1 MGLFDKL
8 KRRSAANEEA
18 MRLNYISA
26 RQQNLNRC
34 QKLRV
39 EPGVLSG
46 LFAETKKTKLVK
58 VGDMDLAG
66 QRPLLSDPCY
76 LGSNISNPTERTVP
90 PGSYPVFAAVLDTKM
105 TGRVISGVKIK
116 FSDALTVR
124 HEIAMPLG
132 MKAWQ
137 ADDPMVYPGV
147 NIETGV
153 VCCVDEVTE
162 LPFAAYMNRYYDKHP
177 GQDLIHD
184 ELLPLVEEKG
194 YAMWTI
200 PGTEYSVPVLSA
212 GLGAG
217 IYNSY
222 WGFDTEN
229 RLTELVLPLV
239 YPELFD

>member
-1 MGLFDKL
+1 MSIFDRFRKKAGLD
-8 KRRSAANEEA
+8 EEA
-18 MRLNYISA
+18 LRQNFISA

-58 VGDMDLAG
+58 VGDMDVAG
-66 QRPLLSDPCY
+66 ERPLLCDPCY
-76 LGSNISNPTERTVP
+76 LGSNMANPTERTVK
-90 PGSYPVFAAVLDTKM
+90 PGKYPVFAAVLNTKM
-105 TGRVISGVKIK
+105 TGRVICGVKIK

-147 NIETGV
+147 SIETGV

-162 LPFAAYMNRYYDKHP
+162 LPFAAYLNRYYDTHP

-184 ELLPLVEEKG
+184 ELLPLVEASG

-200 PGTEYSVPVLSA
+200 PGTEYQVPVFSV

-222 WGFDTEN
+222 WGFDQEN
-229 RLTELVLPLV
+229 RLTELVLPLA
-239 YPELFD
+239 YPDLFE